1 MPLNVLRLDVIA
13 LAISVAVPIVGTAQG
28 TDSSD
33 HVTSSAQVV
42 VRLPPVAM
50 TVRGVSPSRSGIGKT
65 IRVQI
70 DSLQEAI
77 RRDRID
83 PRNFVLYLNGHPIWN
98 VRGQLVNLSEGT
110 LEFKL
115 ERADTSRAAWVSL
128 LGSPKSFSKPGVA
141 VGVGYGT
148 SPELAYS
155 QQIPPYITLTVL
167 EFWRLAVGF
176 LVLFFLAGLFLR
188 LVQNSNIIRDA
199 LPPFPPEGFRKPYSL
214 ARLQMAV
221 WFFLVA
227 GAFIFL
233 FLITYSMDTLNQ
245 QALLLI
251 GIGSGTALGATLVD
265 KSKRT
270 LRESKLVEHRPLRE
284 RLKAEIKALE
294 TLVVKDSTPSS
305 LGKDEIAN
313 LPAAQLEEKRARLEA
328 VEAQIQDIEQ
338 SRSAPV
344 STGFVED
351 ILSDAGGVS
360 FHRFQMLA
368 WTVILGLLFVYSV
381 WERLAMPE
389 FSATLLSLMG
399 ISAGTYLGFK
409 GAGEKE
415 G

>member
-1 MPLNVLRLDVIA
+1 MKLTLFASASGFL
-13 LAISVAVPIVGTAQG
+13 LLSVVGVTSSAQG
-28 TDSSD
+28 TDSTSPTKPAPAA
-33 HVTSSAQVV
+33 HVAPVV
-42 VRLPPVAM
+42 M
-50 TVRGVSPSRSGIGKT
+50 TVGGVSPSVSGIDRT

-70 DSLQEAI
+70 DSLQEAM

-98 VRGQLVNLSEGT
+98 ARPQLVDASRGI

-115 ERADTSRAAWVSL
+115 ERADTSQAAWVSL
-128 LGSPKSFSKPGVA
+128 LGSPTSLTKHGVA

-148 SPELAYS
+148 SPELGNS
-155 QQIPPYITLTVL
+155 QQIPPYITLMVL
-167 EFWRLAVGF
+167 EPWRLIVGF
-176 LVLFFLAGLFLR
+176 LVLLFLAGLFLR
-188 LVQNSNIIRDA
+188 LVRRSNIIRDA
-199 LPPFPPEGFRKPYSL
+199 LPPYPPEGFRKPYSL

-227 GAFIFL
+227 SAFIFL
-233 FLITYSMDTLNQ
+233 FLITHSIDTLNQ

-251 GIGSGTALGATLVD
+251 GIGAGTALGATLVD

-270 LRESKLVEHRPLRE
+270 LRESRLIEVRPLRE

-294 TLVVKDSTPSS
+294 GLIAQASTPSS
-305 LGKDEIAN
+305 LSKDEIAN
-313 LPAAQLEEKRARLEA
+313 LPSAQLEEDRAKLEA
-328 VEAQIQDIEQ
+328 TDAEIKEIEQ

-344 STGFVED
+344 SSGFIED

-368 WTVILGLLFVYSV
+368 WTVILGLLFMYSV

-409 GAGEKE
+409 SAGEKE
-415 G
+415 S

>member
-1 MPLNVLRLDVIA
+1 MKVNLFASARAFLL
-13 LAISVAVPIVGTAQG
+13 LSVAAGTSSAQG
-28 TDSSD
+28 TDSTAPPTKLTPVV
-33 HVTSSAQVV
+33 HVA
-42 VRLPPVAM
+42 PVIMA
-50 TVRGVSPSRSGIGKT
+50 VRGVSPSVSGIDRT
-65 IRVQI
+65 IRVEI
-70 DSLQEAI
+70 DSLQEAV

-98 VRGQLVNLSEGT
+98 ARPQLVNASRGI

-128 LGSPKSFSKPGVA
+128 LGSPTSLSKQGVA

-148 SPELAYS
+148 SPELGYS

-167 EFWRLAVGF
+167 EPWRLTVGF
-176 LVLFFLAGLFLR
+176 LVLLFLAGLFVR
-188 LVQNSNIIRDA
+188 LVKKSNIIRDA

-233 FLITYSMDTLNQ
+233 FLIMHSIDTLNQ

-251 GIGSGTALGATLVD
+251 GIGAGTALGATLVD

-270 LRESKLVEHRPLRE
+270 LRESKLIELRPLRE
-284 RLKAEIKALE
+284 RLKAEIKVLE
-294 TLVVKDSTPSS
+294 AVVAKGSSPSS
-305 LGKDEIAN
+305 LSKDEMAN
-313 LPAAQLEEKRARLEA
+313 LPAARLEENRAKLEST
-328 VEAQIQDIEQ
+328 ETEIKEIEQ
-338 SRSAPV
+338 SKSAPV
-344 STGFVED
+344 SSGFVED

-415 G
+415 S

>member
-1 MPLNVLRLDVIA
+1 MKAFTLATFAVATLGRSPASIA
-13 LAISVAVPIVGTAQG
+13 QAI
-28 TDSSD
+28 DSSKRATASLEIGS
-33 HVTSSAQVV
+33 HLPAVV
-42 VRLPPVAM
+42 M
-50 TVRGVSPSRSGIGKT
+50 SVRGVSPSRSGIDRT
-65 IRVQI
+65 ISVQI

-98 VRGQLVNLSEGT
+98 VRGQLVNLSRGI

-115 ERADTSRAAWVSL
+115 ERADTSQTAWVSL
-128 LGSPKSFSKPGVA
+128 LGSPTSLVKPGVA

-148 SPELAYS
+148 SPELGYAD
-155 QQIPPYITLTVL
+155 QIPAYITLMVL
-167 EFWRLAVGF
+167 EPWRLIVGF
-176 LVLFFLAGLFLR
+176 LVLFFLAALFLR
-188 LVQNSNIIRDA
+188 LVRNSNIIRDSI
-199 LPPFPPEGFRKPYSL
+199 PPFPPEGFRKPYSL

-227 GAFIFL
+227 SSFIFL
-233 FLITYSMDTLNQ
+233 FLITHSIDTLNQ

-251 GIGSGTALGATLVD
+251 GIGTGTALGATLVD
-265 KSKRT
+265 KSKRN
-270 LRESKLVEHRPLRE
+270 LRESKLVELRPQRE

-294 TLVVKDSTPSS
+294 SLVADASKPSS
-305 LGKDEIAN
+305 LSKDEIAN
-313 LPAAQLEEKRARLEA
+313 LPAAQLEEKRAKLEA
-328 VEAQIQDIEQ
+328 TETEIQEIEQ
-338 SRSAPV
+338 SKSSPV
-344 STGFVED
+344 STGFIED
-351 ILSDAGGVS
+351 ILSDAGGIS

-389 FSATLLSLMG
+389 FSTTLLSLMG

-415 G
+415 S

>member
-1 MPLNVLRLDVIA
+1 V
-13 LAISVAVPIVGTAQG
+13 
-28 TDSSD
+28 
-33 HVTSSAQVV
+33 
-42 VRLPPVAM
+42 
-50 TVRGVSPSRSGIGKT
+50 SGIDRT
-65 IRVQI
+65 IRVEI
-70 DSLQEAI
+70 DSLQEAV

-83 PRNFVLYLNGHPIWN
+83 PRNFVLYLNGQPIWN
-98 VRGQLVNLSEGT
+98 ARPQLVNASRGI

-128 LGSPKSFSKPGVA
+128 LGSPTSLSKQGVA

-148 SPELAYS
+148 SPELGYS
-155 QQIPPYITLTVL
+155 QQVPPYITLTVL
-167 EFWRLAVGF
+167 EPWRLTVGF
-176 LVLFFLAGLFLR
+176 LVLLFLGGLFVR
-188 LVQNSNIIRDA
+188 LVKRSNIIRDA

-233 FLITYSMDTLNQ
+233 FLITHSIDTLNH

-251 GIGSGTALGATLVD
+251 GIGAGTALGATLVD

-270 LRESKLVEHRPLRE
+270 LRESKLIELRPLRE
-284 RLKAEIKALE
+284 RLKSEIKVLE
-294 TLVVKDSTPSS
+294 AVIAKGSSPSS
-305 LGKDEIAN
+305 LSKVEMDN
-313 LPAAQLEEKRARLEA
+313 LPAARLEENRAKLEA
-328 VEAQIQDIEQ
+328 TETEIKEIEQ
-338 SRSAPV
+338 SKSAPV
-344 STGFVED
+344 SSGFVED

-415 G
+415 S